1 MAPPSTEEK
10 SVVQPIVSQMNNIF
24 SFYLSKGAGSV
35 GNLKFGSYDLEK
47 YAKTGTKENDIKWIN
62 VVDEGWT
69 IPLNGARFSK
79 SQEKLDLKAEQ
90 ITLDT
95 GLSYALVPPPDIE
108 TLVET
113 IKAGKNFTC

>member
-1 MAPPSTEEK
+1 
-10 SVVQPIVSQMNNIF
+10 
-24 SFYLSKGAGSV
+24 
-35 GNLKFGSYDLEK
+35 
-47 YAKTGTKENDIKWIN
+47 

-69 IPLNGARFSK
+69 IPVNGIKFEK
-79 SQEKLDLKAEQ
+79 SNEKMDMKAEQ

-113 IKAGKNFTC
+113 IKAGNNFTC